1 MPRSSHIYI
10 ILVAHNLYPVNFTI
24 SISSNKIHS
33 TLNRYIYTLW
43 IDIST
48 LSRNIYFPNLVFADR
63 AYSSKHASE
72 QNT

>member
-1 MPRSSHIYI
+1 MAASSSHIYI
-10 ILVAHNLYPVNFTI
+10 ILVAYILYAVN
-24 SISSNKIHS
+24 
-33 TLNRYIYTLW
+33 TLLS

-72 QNT
+72 QNTYSRDG